1 MNTNHWKLICQNVQS
16 HRVATGCN
24 KDLYLN
30 PIIKDIY
37 LRESAFACNVLKVNY
52 LRTKNSKYKE
62 DCELTVQ
69 AISNRLRIYGL
80 EGIREPVIGTRF
92 CRMKN
97 GSLPASIILIHA
109 LDQAIGISNVNKQIN
124 VEVVSSLV
132 SNCQVG
138 KGSYTHDAISSSN
151 KAPIVLN
158 TSAMVCYFHSRVQGQ
173 NNENSLADGVMFL
186 VKNQRS
192 DGLWPYCNING
203 LDKLIWRYQKYMGG
217 KCTKVYD
224 YLRQDRSIFF
234 GDYLH
239 HVVTLY
245 YMVCALENRPK
256 YLVELRPAILK
267 ALDFI
272 ENNSIIRGGK
282 AYLNYQWEPNLK
294 SIRHCNFRDSSAYFY
309 LAAALVKLEK
319 IDRGLTSKVPQVQSY
334 INYVFGNL
342 WNAADGNFYPYDS
355 NDIDLLNKI
364 MQRPAE
370 SIFDKAFLYSV
381 AVGSM

>member
-1 MNTNHWKLICQNVQS
+1 M
-16 HRVATGCN
+16 
-24 KDLYLN
+24 
-30 PIIKDIY
+30 
-37 LRESAFACNVLKVNY
+37 
-52 LRTKNSKYKE
+52 
-62 DCELTVQ
+62 
-69 AISNRLRIYGL
+69 
-80 EGIREPVIGTRF
+80 
-92 CRMKN
+92 
-97 GSLPASIILIHA
+97 
-109 LDQAIGISNVNKQIN
+109 
-124 VEVVSSLV
+124 
-132 SNCQVG
+132 
-138 KGSYTHDAISSSN
+138 
-151 KAPIVLN
+151 
-158 TSAMVCYFHSRVQGQ
+158 
-173 NNENSLADGVMFL
+173 
-186 VKNQRS
+186 
-192 DGLWPYCNING
+192 
-203 LDKLIWRYQKYMGG
+203 
-217 KCTKVYD
+217 KVYD

-256 YLVELRPAILK
+256 YLVKVRPAILK
-267 ALDFI
+267 ALEFI
-272 ENNSIIRGGK
+272 EHNSIIRGDK

-309 LAAALVKLEK
+309 LAAALVKLER